1 MRRWVERQNDIMA
14 KPTRH
19 DRLVDL
25 VALAGILLAIALY
38 VDGNARLKGIQ
49 RFSYQH
55 PGPPGVRQL
64 DMADFARY
72 EANAGIAL
80 AILGCGAGA
89 VHAVRVKRRLP
100 LAGLS

>member
-1 MRRWVERQNDIMA
+1 MA

-25 VALAGILLAIALY
+25 VALAALLIAILLY
-38 VDGNARLKGIQ
+38 VDGDARLKAIQ
-49 RFSYQH
+49 RFTYQH

-89 VHAVRVKRRLP
+89 LHAFRVKRRPP